1 MNESLITYV
10 QDHLAGARFAIELIE
25 DLRDQADDANLAKF
39 AGRLLGEVEADRQTL
54 EGLLQKSSAQQSSTL
69 KEAASALAQ
78 KASRLKLSLSEPFG
92 RFEAVE
98 LLSLGVL
105 GKRALWRA
113 LENVASAQ
121 RLAEL
126 DWTELVRRA
135 DEQHAE
141 LEAVRLRLAAEAFN
155 GNST

>member
-25 DLRDQADDANLAKF
+25 DLRDQSDDASLAEF
-39 AGRLLGEVEADRQTL
+39 ARRLLGEVVADRQTL
-54 EGLLQKSSAQQSSTL
+54 ESLLQKCSAQQASIF
-69 KEAASALAQ
+69 KQAASAVAR
-78 KASRLKLSLSEPFG
+78 KASLLKLSLNEPFG

-98 LLSLGVL
+98 VLALGVL

-113 LENVASAQ
+113 LEKVATAE

-141 LEAVRLRLAAEAFN
+141 LESVRLGLAAEAFQD
-155 GNST
+155 NSA